1 MSSPESGLSVDS
13 QGAQEPRRSRFK
25 KILIRAV
32 MVPSVIVLFMFVVAQ
47 AGQLWDEWKE
57 LQGELFVTEQHGVI
71 GFLNIAP
78 VASFAEGPKDWFR
91 VEGDQS
97 YLWFGWEKNSGHRW
111 FRFASGEIDPSR
123 LQHPESQFISQAID
137 FPVAEKKGGKI
148 FGRMPSETFVVG
160 AKIENHKCA
169 YPVAVLGKVI
179 VINDLVDEHPYL
191 VVLNPF
197 ANQVVAFSVYDS
209 LLDGRRITLAPTGY
223 FQDGK
228 PVLFDRGTESL
239 WIEMHDGLT
248 AMAGKHYRKRLMR
261 LAIPAPVTWGTW
273 ISRNPDSRLL
283 VGADR
288 SLGIP
293 VE

>member
-1 MSSPESGLSVDS
+1 MSSPESGLPVES
-13 QGAQEPRRSRFK
+13 QGPQDSGRSRFK
-25 KILIRAV
+25 KLLIRAV
-32 MVPSVIVLFMFVVAQ
+32 MVPSVIVLFLFVVAQ
-47 AGQLWDEWKE
+47 AGQLWEEWKE
-57 LQGELFVTEQHGVI
+57 LQDELFTTEQHGVI
-71 GFLNIAP
+71 GFMNIAP
-78 VASFAEGPKDWFR
+78 VAGFAQGPKEWYR

-97 YLWFGWEKNSGHRW
+97 YLWFGWERNTGHRW

-123 LQHPESQFISQAID
+123 LRHPESHFISQAID
-137 FPVAEKKGGKI
+137 FPVAETKGGKI
-148 FGRMPSETFVVG
+148 FGRMPSEAPVVG
-160 AKIENHKCA
+160 TKIENRHCV

-179 VINDLVDEHPYL
+179 VVNDIVSEHPYL

-197 ANQVVAFSVYDS
+197 AKQVVAFSVYDS
-209 LLDGRRITLAPTGY
+209 MLDGRRITLAPTGY

-248 AMAGKHYRKRLMR
+248 AMAGKLYRKRLMR
-261 LAIPAPVTWGTW
+261 VAIPAPVTWGTW

>member
-1 MSSPESGLSVDS
+1 MSLAESGLPVESG
-13 QGAQEPRRSRFK
+13 QPQEAGRSRFK
-25 KILIRAV
+25 KLLIRAV
-32 MVPSVIVLFMFVVAQ
+32 MVPSVIVLFLFVAVQ
-47 AGQLWDEWKE
+47 AGQLWAEWKE
-57 LQGELFVTEQHGVI
+57 LQDELFVTEQHGVI

-78 VASFAEGPKDWFR
+78 VASFAHGPKDWYR

-123 LQHPESQFISQAID
+123 LQHPESQFIAQAID
-137 FPVAEKKGGKI
+137 FPVAESTGGKI
-148 FGRMPSETFVVG
+148 FRRMPSETRVVG
-160 AKIENHKCA
+160 TKIESLHCA

-179 VINDLVDEHPYL
+179 VINDIVRRHPYL

-197 ANQVVAFSVYDS
+197 AKQVVAFSIYDS
-209 LLDGRRITLAPTGY
+209 LLDGHRITLAPTGY

-248 AMAGKHYRKRLMR
+248 AMAGKLYRKRLMR
-261 LAIPAPVTWGTW
+261 VAIPSPVTWGTW

-293 VE
+293 RE

>member
-1 MSSPESGLSVDS
+1 MSSPESGLPVES
-13 QGAQEPRRSRFK
+13 QGPQDPGRSRFN

-32 MVPSVIVLFMFVVAQ
+32 TVPSVIVLFVFVLAQ
-47 AGQLWDEWKE
+47 AGQLWEEWKE
-57 LQGELFVTEQHGVI
+57 LQDELFTQEQHGVI
-71 GFLNIAP
+71 GFVNIAP
-78 VASFAEGPKDWFR
+78 IASFAEGPKEWFR

-97 YLWFGWEKNSGHRW
+97 YLWFGWERNTGHRW
-111 FRFASGEIDPSR
+111 FRFASGEVDPSR
-123 LQHPESQFISQAID
+123 LRHPESQFISQAID
-137 FPVAEKKGGKI
+137 FPVAETRGGKI
-148 FGRMPSETFVVG
+148 FGRMPSETPVVG
-160 AKIENHKCA
+160 TKIENRVCV

-179 VINDLVDEHPYL
+179 VINDIVSEHPYL

-197 ANQVVAFSVYDS
+197 AKQVVAFSVYDS
-209 LLDGRRITLAPTGY
+209 MLDGRRITLAPTGY
-223 FQDGK
+223 FQDGR

-248 AMAGKHYRKRLMR
+248 AMAGKLYRKRLMR
-261 LAIPAPVTWGTW
+261 VAIPSPVTWGTW

-293 VE
+293 EE

>member
-1 MSSPESGLSVDS
+1 MSSAESGLPVEVNPPQDP
-13 QGAQEPRRSRFK
+13 GRNRFRK
-25 KILIRAV
+25 LLIRAV
-32 MVPSVIVLFMFVVAQ
+32 MVPSVIALCLFVVSK

-57 LQGELFVTEQHGVI
+57 LQDELFVTEQHSVI

-78 VASFAEGPKDWFR
+78 IASFAEGPKDWYR

-97 YLWFGWEKNSGHRW
+97 YLWFGWERNTGHRW

-123 LQHPESQFISQAID
+123 LRHPESQFISQAID
-137 FPVAEKKGGKI
+137 FPVAEKKGGRI
-148 FGRMPSETFVVG
+148 FGRMPSETPVVG
-160 AKIENHKCA
+160 TKIENHDCV

-179 VINDLVDEHPYL
+179 VINDIVNQHPYM

-197 ANQVVAFSVYDS
+197 AKQAVAFSVYDS
-209 LLDGRRITLAPTGY
+209 LLEGRRITLAPTGY
-223 FQDGK
+223 FQDGR

-248 AMAGKHYRKRLMR
+248 AMAGKLYRKRLMR
-261 LAIPAPVTWGTW
+261 VAIPSPVTWGTW

-293 VE
+293 TE